1 MRLIDADALISKI
14 WELHKKTEESYDLCV
29 DELKEVYCGIV
40 SIIDEQPTAY
50 DTEWWISADDRV
62 PESSGTYIV
71 CCKEQDLKHVTF
83 AKFYKKLGYWELK
96 GSRAELQENKG
107 GDAVGEDDKGKT
119 ESVSE

>member
-50 DTEWWISADDRV
+50 DTDKVVERIEQLRMQYFMTIANTGDKTLDV
-62 PESSGTYIV
+62 AYEKVCKALDNAIEIV
-71 CCKEQDLKHVTF
+71 K
-83 AKFYKKLGYWELK
+83 
-96 GSRAELQENKG
+96 KG
-107 GDAVGEDDKGKT
+107 GKK
-119 ESVSE
+119 